1 MEIWCLE
8 GKKLEEGERETE
20 RERGEL
26 EILYIFFF
34 IKKKILLLPPSGLLY
49 FVRGVVY
56 SFNK

>member
-34 IKKKILLLPPSGLLY
+34 IKKILLLPPSGLLY
-49 FVRGVVY
+49 FVRGIVY